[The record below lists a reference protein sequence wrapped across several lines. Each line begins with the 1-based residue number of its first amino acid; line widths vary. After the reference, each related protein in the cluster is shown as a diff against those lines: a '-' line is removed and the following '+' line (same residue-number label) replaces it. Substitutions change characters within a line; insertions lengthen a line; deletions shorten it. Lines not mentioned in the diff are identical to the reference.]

1 MPTRE
6 KHCKQLSSFEDNVSF
21 RKLLIQKKE
30 PLQLMI
36 LHIPKGLLSYLGA
49 G

>member
-1 MPTRE
+1 MPTRD
-6 KHCKQLSSFEDNVSF
+6 KYCKKLSSFEDNVSF
-21 RKLLIQKKE
+21 IKLFIQEKE
-30 PLQLMI
+30 PLQLII